1 MLAAL
6 KRHPVAGFLLKTFFY
21 FIVLM
26 LLIYLYGYYG
36 AGPAP
41 FIYNEF

>member
-6 KRHPVAGFLLKTFFY
+6 KRHPVAGFLLKAFFY

-36 AGPAP
+36 AGQAP

>member
-21 FIVLM
+21 FISYAVD
-26 LLIYLYGYYG
+26 LLIRILLG
-36 AGPAP
+36 AGQGTG
-41 FIYNEF
+41 FIY